1 MPVCSGISIYGTVR
15 NYINLMAAVESFLGS
30 MTSPALGG
38 WLGLQYQAW
47 IPSYGTGLIF
57 SLTAI
62 WLPPVPK
69 IKVSLLHHWGYLAVP
84 AIVVVHKLYS

>member
-1 MPVCSGISIYGTVR
+1 
-15 NYINLMAAVESFLGS
+15 MAAIESFLGS

-62 WLPPVPK
+62 WLPPVPE
-69 IKVSLLHHWGYLAVP
+69 IKVSLSHHWGYLAVP